1 MNAMELRVNIL
12 IERITIL
19 EALLNQVKAKMDEDL
34 RQHEKDIVILQ
45 RQLIGKGD

>member
-1 MNAMELRVNIL
+1 MNAMELNVNIL